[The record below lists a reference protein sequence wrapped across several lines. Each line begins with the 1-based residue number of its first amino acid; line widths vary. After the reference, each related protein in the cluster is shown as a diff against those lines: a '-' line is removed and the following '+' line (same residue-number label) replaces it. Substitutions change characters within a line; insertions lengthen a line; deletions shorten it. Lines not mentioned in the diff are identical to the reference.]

1 MSKENRLRDL
11 FIVGLVVSTSA
22 CIPSETRGEYH
33 PIPSSVPVPGTPTV
47 VFEEERSFP
56 EQAEDILSSDLAYIY
71 QSAELLKMS
80 EYYRSNEKFKELTD
94 RIFANGKMRINIQ
107 SSLPDKTMSS
117 FSDVTYDGGINIGVS
132 LYLETD
138 DKDVYWYLSPVGTVA
153 TIAHELTH
161 TDQQNR
167 LIDSLKSR
175 DDLTEE
181 EKKQVYYELRSQ
193 EIGLGVWE
201 VQAVWVGLSVFN
213 ELEHHNPWID
223 DRFQNEVFPGELKMV
238 RTQAELEENGE
249 NWQSEKWVDTIAEV
263 YGWNDLQVEE
273 INKTI
278 DNYSRSF
285 K

>member
-1 MSKENRLRDL
+1 MSKENTRSLL
-11 FIVGLVVSTSA
+11 LASLIFLSA
-22 CIPSETRGEYH
+22 CASKEAKGDMDRPMPS
-33 PIPSSVPVPGTPTV
+33 PVPVPGTPTD

-56 EQAEDILSSDLAYIY
+56 EQAEDIPSSDLAYIY

-80 EYYRSNEKFKELTD
+80 EYYHSNEKFKELVD
-94 RIFANGKMRINIQ
+94 GIFANGKIRMNIQ
-107 SSLPDKTMSS
+107 SLLPDKTMSS
-117 FSDVTYDGGINIGVS
+117 FSDVTYDGGIDIGIS

-138 DKDVYWYLSPVGTVA
+138 DKDVYWYLSPVGTA
-153 TIAHELTH
+153 AIIANELTH
-161 TDQQNR
+161 ADQQNR

-223 DRFQNEVFPGELKMV
+223 DRFQNEVFPGELKLV

-249 NWQSEKWVDTIAEV
+249 NWQSEKWVNTVAEV

-273 INKTI
+273 INKRI
-278 DNYSRSF
+278 DNYPHLF